1 METKKEIALDEKK
14 IIIPKEF
21 GIEPETIIYPVLDP
35 RYPDVAFLYP
45 EAAFEELAE
54 GFMAKLQK
62 DLRDNKITQKEYNEL
77 LRKFVAECSFSD
89 EELDEM
95 RSIFLDDLIIS
106 KLKLVDNALVVLEDN
121 KIVLCKD
128 EETYNEY
135 SKTKIK

>member
-77 LRKFVAECSFSD
+77 LRKFVAECSFSA
-89 EELDEM
+89 E
-95 RSIFLDDLIIS
+95 
-106 KLKLVDNALVVLEDN
+106 
-121 KIVLCKD
+121 
-128 EETYNEY
+128 
-135 SKTKIK
+135 

>member
-62 DLRDNKITQKEYNEL
+62 DLRDNKITKKSIMSYLENL
-77 LRKFVAECSFSD
+77 LQNVHFQMKNQ
-89 EELDEM
+89 M
-95 RSIFLDDLIIS
+95 R
-106 KLKLVDNALVVLEDN
+106 
-121 KIVLCKD
+121 
-128 EETYNEY
+128 
-135 SKTKIK
+135 